1 MLAMMSV
8 LLLQAHQKVN
18 LAYAQG
24 EQHTLQHIPKFAG
37 LDYFSLTKNVS
48 DQSNRSASSGW
59 SRRPLSPV
67 APQIAASLSSSTSS
81 RGSWS
86 SLFNTGTMRQFMTGV
101 QDTLKEGL
109 TTPFEITHESSVPI
123 PPTDGMNR
131 VAESPSPVIRRRRAR
146 KDSLIQSP
154 ATTSKSWNEG
164 LALPPKTSTSFSS
177 AGHRRTPLTQVTDP
191 GNITRMKRV
200 LVFDPP
206 PPAEKSVT
214 IC

>member
-8 LLLQAHQKVN
+8 LLLQAHLKVN
-18 LAYAQG
+18 LTYALG
-24 EQHTLQHIPKFAG
+24 EQHIPKFAG

-59 SRRPLSPV
+59 SRRPLSPA

-86 SLFNTGTMRQFMTGV
+86 SLFNTGTMRQFMAGV

-109 TTPFEITHESSVPI
+109 ATPLEIPESSIPV

-131 VAESPSPVIRRRRAR
+131 VTDSTSPVIRRRRPR
-146 KDSLIQSP
+146 KDSMIQSP
-154 ATTSKSWNEG
+154 ATTSKSWNES
-164 LALPPKTSTSFSS
+164 LALPPRTSTSFSS

-214 IC
+214 IV